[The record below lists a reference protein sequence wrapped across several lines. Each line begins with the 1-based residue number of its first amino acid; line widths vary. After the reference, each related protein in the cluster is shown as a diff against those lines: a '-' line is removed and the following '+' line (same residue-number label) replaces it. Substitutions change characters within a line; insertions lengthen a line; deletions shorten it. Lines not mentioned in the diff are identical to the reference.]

1 MNESLIHK
9 LFSFRFV
16 SIFGIIIALYVFSL
30 RTEARP
36 LSSFLFNP
44 SLYLVASLVA
54 IAVRI
59 VLWII
64 IDKGTFYEISR
75 NLRQTVEDCIII
87 NIVLLCTLSFLFLVT
102 SFL

>member
-1 MNESLIHK
+1 MNESLLHK

-16 SIFGIIIALYVFSL
+16 SLCGIVMAFYIFSL

-44 SLYLVASLVA
+44 TLYLVASLVA

-59 VLWII
+59 ILWVVV
-64 IDKGTFYEISR
+64 DKGTFYEFSHSLIHT
-75 NLRQTVEDCIII
+75 LEDCIVI

>member
-1 MNESLIHK
+1 MNDSLLHK

-16 SIFGIIIALYVFSL
+16 SLCGIIMAIYVFSL
-30 RTEARP
+30 QTEARP

-44 SLYLVASLVA
+44 TLYIVASLVA

-59 VLWII
+59 ILWLVV
-64 IDKGTFYEISR
+64 DKGTFYEFSHSLIHT
-75 NLRQTVEDCIII
+75 LEDCIII
-87 NIVLLCTLSFLFLVT
+87 NIVLLCTLSFLFLIT

>member
-1 MNESLIHK
+1 M
-9 LFSFRFV
+9 
-16 SIFGIIIALYVFSL
+16 ALYVFSL

-44 SLYLVASLVA
+44 TLYLVASLVA

-59 VLWII
+59 ILWVVV
-64 IDKGTFYEISR
+64 DKGTFYEFSHSIIH
-75 NLRQTVEDCIII
+75 TIEDCIVI
-87 NIVLLCTLSFLFLVT
+87 NVVLLCMLSFLFLVT

>member
-1 MNESLIHK
+1 MNESLLHK

-16 SIFGIIIALYVFSL
+16 SICGICIALYVFSL

-36 LSSFLFNP
+36 LSMFLFNP
-44 SLYLVASLVA
+44 TLYLVASLVA

-59 VLWII
+59 VLWLVV
-64 IDKGTFYEISR
+64 DKGTFYEFSR
-75 NLRQTVEDCIII
+75 NLWQTLEDCIVI

>member
-1 MNESLIHK
+1 MNDSLLHK
-9 LFSFRFV
+9 LFSFRFISV
-16 SIFGIIIALYVFSL
+16 CGIIIALYVFSL

-59 VLWII
+59 VLWVIV
-64 IDKGTFYEISR
+64 DKGTFYEFSHS
-75 NLRQTVEDCIII
+75 LWQTLEDCVII
-87 NIVLLCTLSFLFLVT
+87 NIVLLCTLSFLFLIT
-102 SFL
+102 SFT

>member
-1 MNESLIHK
+1 MSNSLIHK

-30 RTEARP
+30 RTEAKP

-44 SLYLVASLVA
+44 TLYLVASLVA
-54 IAVRI
+54 IAIRI
-59 VLWII
+59 ILWII
-64 IDKGTFYEISR
+64 VDKGTFYEISR
-75 NLRQTVEDCIII
+75 NLKYTLEDCIII
-87 NIVLLCTLSFLFLVT
+87 NIVLLCTLSFLFLIT

>member
-1 MNESLIHK
+1 MNDSLLHK

-16 SIFGIIIALYVFSL
+16 SLCGMAIALYVFSL
-30 RTEARP
+30 KTEARP

-44 SLYLVASLVA
+44 TLYLVASLVA

-59 VLWII
+59 ILWIV
-64 IDKGTFYEISR
+64 IDKGTFYEFSR
-75 NLRQTVEDCIII
+75 NLWQTFEDCIII